1 MSVRLARRARPGG
14 RVDPPRD
21 VCARVLARVFPHVAQ
36 EVVDVEPGD
45 ALRWATHRLELAVL
59 PSQADWQWHAAP

>member
-1 MSVRLARRARPGG
+1 
-14 RVDPPRD
+14 
-21 VCARVLARVFPHVAQ
+21 VLARVFPHVAQ